1 MGSVA
6 VHDPPADLSRY
17 SHTMVGDTHARAD
30 RQTPSSAHSTGSFA
44 NSAAV
49 SHNAQHLAAAHARA
63 ASTGDATSAGRA
75 GSHNR
80 HMDTSPDAA
89 ETTEQGR
96 AQLSEHE
103 AGTSQPSTRDSAS
116 STQVEHSEGEG
127 FDRSGFPL
135 NSAPR
140 GLAAAPPS
148 PQLLPTI
155 RSSLSFVKSRDVSPS
170 RTTKIHNLAQIHSF
184 ASEDAS
190 TNSRPGSGPRPATL
204 HSDESQQF
212 EISEMPVTEIIEMV
226 AGLLTKITTTNDR
239 QRQHESVH
247 QHLPSP
253 DGSTALNRQTASV
266 LAFHGKNVPSITIL
280 SYLSRIHKYCP
291 TTYEVFLSLLIYFDR
306 MMEIVNE
313 GTLASFRSA
322 AQSAEREI
330 LSPSS
335 TTTLQA
341 EALRATSSTSQHTPQ
356 AESLASGMATP
367 PSSGSAKPRDVPG
380 SSPSTAGT
388 SEVDEESG
396 KLSHCFIVDSFNI
409 HRLVI
414 AGVTCASKFFSDVFY
429 TNSRYAKV
437 RVSLSSL
444 LL

>member
-1 MGSVA
+1 
-6 VHDPPADLSRY
+6 
-17 SHTMVGDTHARAD
+17 
-30 RQTPSSAHSTGSFA
+30 
-44 NSAAV
+44 
-49 SHNAQHLAAAHARA
+49 
-63 ASTGDATSAGRA
+63 
-75 GSHNR
+75 
-80 HMDTSPDAA
+80 MDTSADVAGM
-89 ETTEQGR
+89 TEHAR
-96 AQLSEHE
+96 
-103 AGTSQPSTRDSAS
+103 SQPSGHRADTSQAPTRDNVPS
-116 STQVEHSEGEG
+116 SQVVHSEEEG

-135 NSAPR
+135 SHAPR
-140 GLAAAPPS
+140 GLTASPPS

-155 RSSLSFVKSRDVSPS
+155 RSSLSFVKSRDASPG

-184 ASEDAS
+184 ASEEAS
-190 TNSRPGSGPRPATL
+190 TQGRPGPGPRIAAL
-204 HSDESQQF
+204 RSDESQQF

-239 QRQHESVH
+239 QRQHENVH

-253 DGSTALNRQTASV
+253 EGSSALNRQTASV

-322 AQSAEREI
+322 AHSAEREI
-330 LSPSS
+330 MSPSS

-341 EALRATSSTSQHTPQ
+341 EALHATSSGLQQPSHPRRTAT
-356 AESLASGMATP
+356 GMATP
-367 PSSGSAKPRDVPG
+367 PLSGVAKPQDPPD
-380 SSPSTAGT
+380 PSTSMAAAVD
-388 SEVDEESG
+388 VDEESG
-396 KLSHCFIVDSFNI
+396 KLAHCFVVDSFNI

-437 RVSLSSL
+437 RALALCLAQTFSGTPN
-444 LL
+444 